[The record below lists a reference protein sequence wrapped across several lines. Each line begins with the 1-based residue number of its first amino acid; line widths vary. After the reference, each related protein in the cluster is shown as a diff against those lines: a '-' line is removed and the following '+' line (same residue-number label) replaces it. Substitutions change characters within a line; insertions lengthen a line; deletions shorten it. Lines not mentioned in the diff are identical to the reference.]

1 MTLVKAELKAP
12 GRTTHT
18 EHSRRAAWDFPELWS
33 LHVGQ
38 QGPEGRSTGGI
49 SESPSPKSRRT
60 EDQR

>member
-38 QGPEGRSTGGI
+38 QGPEGRSTGGHQQVPV
-49 SESPSPKSRRT
+49 S
-60 EDQR
+60 